1 MAWVGPGAASL
12 GLSGAVDNLPTTRS
26 TGRPTRRR
34 VTARHGQAAGHGAG
48 HRRPQVSGR
57 TRGAGS
63 GRGQLRHHGCQAG
76 RHACDHLCPDLTEN
90 GSGARPCRL
99 SRIDPELRLQA
110 EGRTLAVH
118 RRGGEPVAPSTRT
131 RDRRLEIRTTAEER
145 ELIDRAA
152 GTTGTDLTSFVVSH
166 LVDAA
171 RRVLAD
177 RDRFV
182 LAADAAAEWEKVNRR
197 PAEEF
202 AGLRRLMQRPSPFAE

>member
-1 MAWVGPGAASL
+1 M
-12 GLSGAVDNLPTTRS
+12 
-26 TGRPTRRR
+26 
-34 VTARHGQAAGHGAG
+34 
-48 HRRPQVSGR
+48 
-57 TRGAGS
+57 
-63 GRGQLRHHGCQAG
+63 
-76 RHACDHLCPDLTEN
+76 
-90 GSGARPCRL
+90 
-99 SRIDPELRLQA
+99 
-110 EGRTLAVH
+110 
-118 RRGGEPVAPSTRT
+118 APSTRT

-171 RRVLAD
+171 RQVLAD

-182 LAADAAAEWEKVNRR
+182 LSVDVAAEWEKVNRR